1 MTLINIVSVYS
12 QSQRERLLNGLSE
25 NNATEFFPILEAV
38 DWTPEAIVSFKD
50 SILSKPQLHVCLSDV
65 ALSKLCTC
73 TLVGHSLWVITPTI
87 MYNYNVISIDLGGT
101 YIWPGDYTQIRVSI

>member
-38 DWTPEAIVSFKD
+38 DWTPEAIDSFKD
-50 SILSKPQLHVCLSDV
+50 SVLSKPQLHVCLSDV
-65 ALSKLCTC
+65 VSTFKIVYCT
-73 TLVGHSLWVITPTI
+73 SLGSRPSPYVRVLIARGGK
-87 MYNYNVISIDLGGT
+87 IDAHPRAIKT
-101 YIWPGDYTQIRVSI
+101 RT